1 MKIKNLIEGLNAQ
14 QRSVPQLPAQ
24 ARARHISVLGAKTD
38 PKHPF
43 AGYMVGADE
52 SVAEGKPQKRADRY
66 HINKD
71 GKPASLA
78 SYADR
83 ASAVKD
89 RDAKYPDA
97 KVHQVGPRGKVKG
110 EFEEGMAEAGPGDIN
125 RLEHRGEEY
134 NVYFNQRKGMY
145 TARGTGQM
153 SGQIAPQWFR
163 TLDDA
168 IDHAEMEIGSYDE
181 QGLSEEFDS
190 DNNPWRVT
198 DVDPMSETDFEVAL
212 QGPGGQQL
220 NFVIRPVD
228 FMETRFQRYQIDTMD
243 VRDLQTGKTM
253 HWGSMNDLGQ
263 WEPIFDA
270 IDTYFWESPA
280 LQARLEKIISY
291 YMDAGEQGKNPDMM
305 PGLDQRDPNGVAV
318 SADDFIASHNKTQ
331 NAMSKMKKGAAE
343 GEDLSEKLGALRPKL
358 GTGRD
363 VGKSVRNWRKQRGLS
378 ESDTQDKTDTNFFRK
393 FSNLIAEAE
402 QQITEV
408 TRRDFLKA
416 SVVAAILS
424 STPVAKL
431 MSNAPGKMSIVKHRG
446 NLGKYQSSDIDSTG
460 YDIGKKQFYITVDG
474 KPYTVQTGIGAG
486 FMGQD
491 FKNSDFKSD
500 PYLQKIAPWLDTKD
514 QYILQIADYDIELYD
529 QNNQKIFP
537 VKDQQQMKE
546 MYSSGLIDAIIG
558 FLDVY
563 QTDAIQQMAKV
574 PNKPNYPVDQGDQGT
589 DSKDV
594 SAIDSKASRT
604 NPLDIARLAGLAK
617 SGQATV
623 NKQPFMQQPAPKA
636 TPVALPAPSDDNV
649 LQPEL
654 NKQKEKVP
662 INKAKQ

>member
-1 MKIKNLIEGLNAQ
+1 MKIKNLVEGLNAQ

-24 ARARHISVLGAKTD
+24 AQARKISVLGAKTD
-38 PKHPF
+38 PQHPF
-43 AGYMVGADE
+43 AGYAVGADE
-52 SVAEGKPQKRADRY
+52 AAEPG
-66 HINKD
+66 H
-71 GKPASLA
+71 
-78 SYADR
+78 
-83 ASAVKD
+83 
-89 RDAKYPDA
+89 
-97 KVHQVGPRGKVKG
+97 KVKSPDQNDPYEKG
-110 EFEEGMAEAGPGDIN
+110 WRAGFRHDESNPYAAGSKQAAQWDRGYAEAESQP
-125 RLEHRGEEY
+125 
-134 NVYFNQRKGMY
+134 
-145 TARGTGQM
+145 
-153 SGQIAPQWFR
+153 
-163 TLDDA
+163 
-168 IDHAEMEIGSYDE
+168 DHYDE
-181 QGLSEEFDS
+181 
-190 DNNPWRVT
+190 
-198 DVDPMSETDFEVAL
+198 EV
-212 QGPGGQQL
+212 
-220 NFVIRPVD
+220 
-228 FMETRFQRYQIDTMD
+228 
-243 VRDLQTGKTM
+243 
-253 HWGSMNDLGQ
+253 
-263 WEPIFDA
+263 
-270 IDTYFWESPA
+270 
-280 LQARLEKIISY
+280 
-291 YMDAGEQGKNPDMM
+291 
-305 PGLDQRDPNGVAV
+305 
-318 SADDFIASHNKTQ
+318 
-331 NAMSKMKKGAAE
+331 
-343 GEDLSEKLGALRPKL
+343 DLSEKLGALRPKL
-358 GTGRD
+358 GTGHD
-363 VGKSVRNWRKQRGLS
+363 VGKSVRKWRRQRGLS
-378 ESDTQDKTDTNFFRK
+378 ESDTQDKTDSNFFRK

-402 QQITEV
+402 QQVTEV

-491 FKNSDFKSD
+491 FKNSDFKPD

-558 FLDVY
+558 YLDVY
-563 QTDAIQQMAKV
+563 QTDAIQQMTKV

-623 NKQPFMQQPAPKA
+623 NKQPFMQQPAPKV

>member
-1 MKIKNLIEGLNAQ
+1 MKIKNLVEGLNAQ

-24 ARARHISVLGAKTD
+24 AQARKISVLGAKTD
-38 PKHPF
+38 PQHPF
-43 AGYMVGADE
+43 AGYAVGADE
-52 SVAEGKPQKRADRY
+52 AAEPG
-66 HINKD
+66 H
-71 GKPASLA
+71 
-78 SYADR
+78 
-83 ASAVKD
+83 
-89 RDAKYPDA
+89 
-97 KVHQVGPRGKVKG
+97 KVKSPDQNDPYEKG
-110 EFEEGMAEAGPGDIN
+110 WRAGFRHDESNPYAAGTPEHAKWQDGRDDREAQPD
-125 RLEHRGEEY
+125 HYGEE
-134 NVYFNQRKGMY
+134 V
-145 TARGTGQM
+145 
-153 SGQIAPQWFR
+153 
-163 TLDDA
+163 
-168 IDHAEMEIGSYDE
+168 
-181 QGLSEEFDS
+181 
-190 DNNPWRVT
+190 
-198 DVDPMSETDFEVAL
+198 
-212 QGPGGQQL
+212 
-220 NFVIRPVD
+220 
-228 FMETRFQRYQIDTMD
+228 
-243 VRDLQTGKTM
+243 
-253 HWGSMNDLGQ
+253 
-263 WEPIFDA
+263 
-270 IDTYFWESPA
+270 
-280 LQARLEKIISY
+280 
-291 YMDAGEQGKNPDMM
+291 
-305 PGLDQRDPNGVAV
+305 
-318 SADDFIASHNKTQ
+318 
-331 NAMSKMKKGAAE
+331 
-343 GEDLSEKLGALRPKL
+343 DLSEKLGALRPKL
-358 GTGRD
+358 GTGYD
-363 VGKSVRNWRKQRGLS
+363 VGKSVRKWRKQRGLS
-378 ESDTQDKTDTNFFRK
+378 ESDTQDKTDSNFFRK

-514 QYILQIADYDIELYD
+514 EYILQIADYDIELYD

-558 FLDVY
+558 FSDVY

-623 NKQPFMQQPAPKA
+623 NKQPFMQQPAPKV